1 MTIKKGAL
9 PATSAVVMALIFS
22 ATSLF
27 ISPFGLFL
35 KPVSDE
41 FHWSLA
47 IFPQSMLVVSIVY
60 ALSAPLTGRAADRL
74 GARGVV
80 FAGVL
85 LTAIGLF
92 AISSMSGS
100 LWQMFGC
107 SVIIGMGAA
116 LVSPATLSGVIAGW
130 WDSGRALVMGAA
142 LGAAPM
148 LATAAFSPLI
158 ATLIVEYGWRN
169 TFRGMSLIALC
180 VSGFFVLVFLK
191 QAHVFKQ
198 AMGAPAQQAKDV
210 MQPTAIPVA
219 LQGMTLKEA
228 SRGGTFWLVLGI
240 SLALAFMFGG
250 VSGHLVAVLAD
261 RGQSAEFGAALLS
274 AIFIGGV
281 SGSILAGAVVERFK
295 RPQALLPFMAAPL
308 LGLLLLTLQT
318 QPLLTVLGAALIGIG
333 FNAWIGQAPFL
344 VTRYFG
350 LRSAGEITGTLVSVG
365 GVSIGVGPVVVGVM
379 RTLYGDYQ
387 SALWLCIGLIVAAL
401 VGVALL
407 RPYPGSQSQAG
418 PSSSPASAMQ

>member
-9 PATSAVVMALIFS
+9 PATLAVVMALIFS

-27 ISPFGLFL
+27 ISTFALFL

-41 FHWSLA
+41 FQWSLA
-47 IFPQSMLVVSIVY
+47 IFPQSMLICSIVY

-80 FAGVL
+80 LAGVL
-85 LTAIGLF
+85 VTALGLF
-92 AISSMSGS
+92 ALSSMSGAM
-100 LWQMFGC
+100 WQMYGC
-107 SVIIGMGAA
+107 AVIIGMAAA
-116 LVSPATLSGVIAGW
+116 LVSPATLSGVVAGW
-130 WDSGRALVMGAA
+130 WDSGRALVMGAT

-158 ATLIVEYGWRN
+158 ATLIAEYGWRT
-169 TFRGMSLIALC
+169 TFRGMALITLC

-191 QAHVFKQ
+191 QTQRAASNRETGLTQ
-198 AMGAPAQQAKDV
+198 LLGTTD
-210 MQPTAIPVA
+210 A

-228 SRGGTFWLVLGI
+228 LRSGNFWLVLAI

-250 VSGHLVAVLAD
+250 ISGHLVALLAD

-281 SGSILAGAVVERFK
+281 CGPILAGAVADRFT
-295 RPQALLPFMAAPL
+295 RPQVLLPFMAAPL
-308 LGLLLLTLQT
+308 LGLLLLTVQT
-318 QPLLTVLGAALIGIG
+318 QPLPTVLGAAMIGLG

-350 LRSAGEITGTLVSVG
+350 LRSAGEITGALVSVG
-365 GVSIGVGPVVVGVM
+365 GISIGVGPVVVGVM
-379 RTLYGDYQ
+379 RTVYGDYQ
-387 SALWLCIGLIVAAL
+387 SALWLCIGLIAAAFA
-401 VGVALL
+401 GVAFL
-407 RPYPGSQSQAG
+407 RPYPVSQSQAG
-418 PSSSPASAMQ
+418 SSSSPVSALQ

>member
-9 PATSAVVMALIFS
+9 PATLAVVIALIFS

-27 ISPFGLFL
+27 ISTFALFL

-47 IFPQSMLVVSIVY
+47 IFPQSMLVCSVVY

-80 FAGVL
+80 MVGVL
-85 LTAIGLF
+85 VTAIGF
-92 AISSMSGS
+92 YAISLMSGS
-100 LWQMFGC
+100 MWQMYGC
-107 SVIIGMGAA
+107 AVIIGMAAA
-116 LVSPATLSGVIAGW
+116 LVSPATLSGVVAGW
-130 WDSGRALVMGAA
+130 WNSGRALVMGAT

-148 LATAAFSPLI
+148 LATAALSPLI
-158 ATLIVEYGWRN
+158 ASLISQHGWRI
-169 TFRGMSLIALC
+169 TFRGISVITLC
-180 VSGFFVLVFLK
+180 VSGFFVLAFLR
-191 QAHVFKQ
+191 QAQVIDQ
-198 AMGAPAQQAKDV
+198 TKDSTSEH
-210 MQPTAIPVA
+210 PTGLTQLLGTTDAS
-219 LQGMTLKEA
+219 QGMTLKEA
-228 SRGGTFWLVLGI
+228 LRGGSFWLVLGI

-250 VSGHLVAVLAD
+250 VSGHLVALLAD
-261 RGQSAEFGAALLS
+261 RGQSAEFGAVLLS

-281 SGSILAGAVVERFK
+281 IAPIVAGAVVDRFT
-295 RPQALLPFMAAPL
+295 RPQVLLPFMAAPL
-308 LGLLLLTLQT
+308 LGLLLLTVQT
-318 QPLLTVLGAALIGIG
+318 QPLPTVLGAALIGVG
-333 FNAWIGQAPFL
+333 FNAWIGQMPFL

-379 RTLYGDYQ
+379 RTAYGDYQ

-401 VGVALL
+401 IGIALL
-407 RPYPGSQSQAG
+407 RPYPVTQPQVDS
-418 PSSSPASAMQ
+418 PSPASAIQ

>member
-9 PATSAVVMALIFS
+9 PATLAVVMALIFS

-47 IFPQSMLVVSIVY
+47 VFPQSMLVVSVVY

-80 FAGVL
+80 LAGVL

-107 SVIIGMGAA
+107 AVIIGMAAA

-130 WDSGRALVMGAA
+130 WDSGRALVMGAT

-158 ATLIVEYGWRN
+158 ATLIAEYGWRN

-191 QAHVFKQ
+191 QAQGSAAKQ
-198 AMGAPAQQAKDV
+198 ATDVVQPPAPL
-210 MQPTAIPVA
+210 VA
-219 LQGMTLKEA
+219 LPGLTLKEA
-228 SRGGTFWLVLGI
+228 LRGGTFWLVLGI

-250 VSGHLVAVLAD
+250 VSGHLVAILAD

-281 SGSILAGAVVERFK
+281 SGPILAGAVADRIK
-295 RPQALLPFMAAPL
+295 RPQVLLPFMAAPL
-308 LGLLLLTLQT
+308 LGLLLLTVQI
-318 QPLLTVLGAALIGIG
+318 QPLPTVLGAALIGLG

-379 RTLYGDYQ
+379 RTLSGDYQ

-401 VGVALL
+401 VGVSLL
-407 RPYPGSQSQAG
+407 RPYPGSQSQPGA
-418 PSSSPASAMQ
+418 SSSPVSAM